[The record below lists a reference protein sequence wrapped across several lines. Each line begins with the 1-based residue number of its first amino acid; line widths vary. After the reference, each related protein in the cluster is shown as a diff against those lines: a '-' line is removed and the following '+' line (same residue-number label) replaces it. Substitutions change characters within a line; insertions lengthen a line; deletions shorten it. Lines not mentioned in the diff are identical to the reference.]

1 MQTKYK
7 RKMIRRKCFTPA
19 ILEGI
24 SKILGHTDEGLTG
37 SQIHKFLLDAR
48 IDDIDSSNT
57 KWKRLYNAFANFQNK
72 QNCSN
77 NILNFISLVLSP
89 ARYVSNPDEFERMR
103 ELVNQQLA
111 FVGYYLKENGQYS
124 VISKASVISDVQI
137 RADNLKKELEKRN
150 AHNEIFKYCKV
161 ELLQNNYFH
170 SVFEANKGLFERIRE
185 LSGLST
191 DGNALIEEAFSKNPY
206 LIINDYITE
215 SEKNEHKGFCNILK
229 GICSMFR
236 NTTSH
241 EAKIYWEITEQDA
254 LEVLGIISYC
264 HRRLDKAQKIRM

>member
-1 MQTKYK
+1 MTA
-7 RKMIRRKCFTPA
+7 RKCFTPA

-24 SKILGHTDEGLTG
+24 SQILGDTDNDLTG
-37 SQIHKFLLDAR
+37 SEIHRFLLQAK
-48 IDDIDSSNT
+48 IEDIDYSIT
-57 KWKRLYNAFANFQNK
+57 KRKRLYNAFANFQNTQK
-72 QNCSN
+72 CSN

-89 ARYVSNPDEFERMR
+89 ARYVNNKDEFERIR
-103 ELVNQQLA
+103 GLVNQQLA
-111 FVGYYLKENGQYS
+111 FVGYYLKEDGKYRE
-124 VISKASVISDVQI
+124 IEKASTISDVQI
-137 RADNLKKELEKRN
+137 KADNLKKELEQRN

-170 SVFEANKGLFERIRE
+170 SVFEANKGLFERIRD

-191 DGNALIEEAFSKNPY
+191 DGNALIEEAFSSNPY
-206 LIINDYITE
+206 LIINNFTTQ
-215 SEKNEHKGFCNILK
+215 SEKDEHKGFCNILK

-264 HRRLDKAQKIRM
+264 HRRLDNAHKIRM